1 MTDAI
6 RAAVESASAY
16 LTEHSDET
24 AYTDSVATAVLGDGL
39 HVRVTGP
46 AGELLETDMPAAVGG
61 SGTGASP
68 GWFFRAS
75 LAACVASLV
84 GMRAAQ
90 LGIEGLSCEVEVDS
104 ASDDRGILGI
114 DQSVPAGPASIRI
127 GLRLSANDA
136 ASGDL
141 EALGRWSVEHC
152 PVSEAAGRA
161 VPVDVD
167 VDITTA

>member
-6 RAAVESASAY
+6 RAAVESASSY
-16 LTEHSDET
+16 LAEHPDEA
-24 AYTDSVATAVLGDGL
+24 AYTDPAATAVLGDGL

-61 SGTGASP
+61 SGSVASP

-90 LGIEGLSCEVEVDS
+90 LGIEAGRLAFLSGRIPRKSYAS
-104 ASDDRGILGI
+104 AS
-114 DQSVPAGPASIRI
+114 SPME
-127 GLRLSANDA
+127 GLIA
-136 ASGDL
+136 A
-141 EALGRWSVEHC
+141 R
-152 PVSEAAGRA
+152 
-161 VPVDVD
+161 
-167 VDITTA
+167 

>member
-1 MTDAI
+1 MTEAI

-16 LTEHSDET
+16 LTEHPDEA
-24 AYTDSVATAVLGDGL
+24 AYTDSAATAVLGDGL

-75 LAACVASLV
+75 MAACVASLV

-90 LGIEGLSCEVEVDS
+90 LGIEGLTCEVEVDS

-114 DQSVPAGPASIRI
+114 DPSVPAGPASIRI

-136 ASGDL
+136 APADL

-161 VPVDVD
+161 IPLD